1 MTPLKRG
8 LVMTHLRRP
17 GVFVVNG
24 DGNIQILD
32 ISNAPFARPDLEGL
46 LNGIKFVRDNDYP
59 IRGTHAG
66 A

>member
-1 MTPLKRG
+1 
-8 LVMTHLRRP
+8 
-17 GVFVVNG
+17 VFVVNG